1 MARQII
7 DTGSAP
13 DNGTGDPL
21 RTAFIKTE
29 DNFIELYDLQA
40 VNGIFPF
47 TGSAQITASEG
58 QTGAAL
64 GVTGSI
70 ETTGD
75 IYAQTVRVNSL
86 ESADGNNKFLLTSNT
101 MDFKFSNESFLKLD
115 GSSGTLTIN
124 ENNADI
130 NFQVRGIS
138 ETLLFTDAGTN
149 RVGINVTNPQTNL
162 HVKGAVSASIYYGQL
177 RDTDPLVNG
186 EFFQT
191 ASEAIAP
198 GASGFSVLCVSQGT

>member
-1 MARQII
+1 MAQQHIN
-7 DTGSAP
+7 TGSNP
-13 DNGTGDPL
+13 NDGTGDPL

-29 DNFIELYDLQA
+29 ENFIELFNSSSF
-40 VNGIFPF
+40 VTFPF

-75 IYAQTVRVNSL
+75 IYAQTIRVNSL
-86 ESADGNNKFLLTSNT
+86 ESADGNNKLLLTNNT
-101 MDFKFSNESFLKLD
+101 MDFKFGNVSFFKLD
-115 GSSGTLTIN
+115 GSSGTLTVN

-130 NFQVRGIS
+130 NFQVRGTN

-149 RVGINVTNPQTNL
+149 RVGINITNPQTNL
-162 HVKGAVSASIYYGQL
+162 HVKGAISSSTYYGII
-177 RDTDPLVNG
+177 TDEDPEVEG
-186 EFFQT
+186 QFFQT
-191 ASEAIAP
+191 S
-198 GASGFSVLCVSQGT
+198 SQGVVGGAAGFTVICISQG

>member
-1 MARQII
+1 MAQQHIN
-7 DTGSAP
+7 TGSNP
-13 DNGTGDPL
+13 NDGTGDPL

-29 DNFIELYDLQA
+29 ENFIELFDSSSF
-40 VNGIFPF
+40 ITFPF

-75 IYAQTVRVNSL
+75 IYAQTIRVNSL
-86 ESADGNNKFLLTSNT
+86 ESADSNNKILLTNNT
-101 MDFKFSNESFLKLD
+101 IEYKFSAESFLKLD

-124 ENNADI
+124 EGNNNID
-130 NFQVRGIS
+130 FRVRGVS
-138 ETLLFTDAGTN
+138 ETLIFTDASTN

-162 HVKGAVSASIYYGQL
+162 HVKGAISSSTYYGII
-177 RDTDPLVNG
+177 TDEDPEVEG
-186 EFFQT
+186 QFFQT
-191 ASEAIAP
+191 S
-198 GASGFSVLCVSQGT
+198 SQGVVGGAAGFTVICISQG

>member
-1 MARQII
+1 MAQQNIN
-7 DTGSAP
+7 TGSSP
-13 DNGTGDPL
+13 NDGTGDPL

-29 DNFIELYDLQA
+29 ENFIELFDSASYVA
-40 VNGIFPF
+40 FPF

-75 IYAQTVRVNSL
+75 IYAQTIRVNSL
-86 ESADGNNKFLLTSNT
+86 ESADGNNKLLLTNNT
-101 MDFKFSNESFLKLD
+101 MDFKFGNVSFFKLD

-124 ENNADI
+124 EGNNNID
-130 NFQVRGIS
+130 FRVRGVN
-138 ETLLFTDAGTN
+138 ETLLFTDASTN

-162 HVKGAVSASIYYGQL
+162 HIKGAVSSSTYYGII
-177 RDTDPLVNG
+177 TNADPGVNG
-186 EFFQT
+186 QFFQT
-191 ASEAIAP
+191 S
-198 GASGFSVLCVSQGT
+198 SQGVVGGAAGFTVICISQG